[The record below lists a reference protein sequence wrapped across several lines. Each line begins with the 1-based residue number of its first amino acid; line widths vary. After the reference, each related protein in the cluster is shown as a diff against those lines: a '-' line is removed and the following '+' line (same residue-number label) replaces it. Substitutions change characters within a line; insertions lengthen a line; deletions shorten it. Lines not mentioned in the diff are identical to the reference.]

1 MNSILK
7 KEAVRK
13 VASEAILKIKE
24 SEEKAALMKR
34 EAADKVKGALAAA
47 RIEGERMVS
56 DAHGRA
62 KEIMAN
68 ARAEAETE
76 ATDVQEKRRS
86 GARVESGLLTT
97 GAKANMDTAVD
108 VIAKRVKQLWQ

>member
-1 MNSILK
+1 M
-7 KEAVRK
+7 
-13 VASEAILKIKE
+13 ASEAILKIRE
-24 SEEKAALMKR
+24 LEEKAALMKK
-34 EAADKVKGALAAA
+34 ETADKVKGALAAA

-62 KEIMAN
+62 KEIIAN

-76 ATDVQEKRRS
+76 ASESQEKKRS

-97 GAKANMDTAVD
+97 SANANMDTAVD
-108 VIAKRVKQLWQ
+108 IIAKRVKQLWQ